1 MGAALV
7 PGYIT
12 PSRRLWS
19 VLRELDRYLFS
30 QSAWLVND
38 AERHR
43 AGLRVASSLTG
54 AMANFLVNR
63 RMNKAQRMR
72 WSRRGAVFNDKL
84 GQLFHAEADPIPDLA
99 MDAYPQ
105 PPDGPVSMRPYTV

>member
-1 MGAALV
+1 VL
-7 PGYIT
+7 GYTT

-19 VLRELDRYLFS
+19 ALRELDRYLSS

-43 AGLRVASSLTG
+43 AGLRVGSSLTG

-72 WSRRGAVFNDKL
+72 WFRRGAVFNGKLGSRL

-99 MDAYPQ
+99 MDA
-105 PPDGPVSMRPYTV
+105 